1 MRIVSI
7 YVFKC
12 VEGQDPIMLSS
23 ADDLSFVGIFKRG
36 TLREFATFNSRLVAG
51 RTPADQSLQVNLQDN
66 QILCYSTRNTE
77 FASTIITDQE
87 YPKRVAMDLNFKIL
101 EELNSFIYSNKI
113 DLNNIKED
121 KNINFTYLNTIIKEW
136 QNPSEKD
143 NILKLQ
149 NELSDV
155 TDIMKKNMDELL
167 KREENLDNLMAKSKD
182 LSTTSV
188 QFYKQAK
195 KTNSCCHF

>member
-1 MRIVSI
+1 MRIVSV

-12 VEGQDPIMLSS
+12 VEGQEPIILSS

-51 RTPADQSLQVNLQDN
+51 RTPVDQNLQVDLTENKV
-66 QILCYSTRNTE
+66 LCYSTRNAE
-77 FASTIITDQE
+77 YASCIITDQE

-101 EELNSFIYSNKI
+101 ENLNSFIYSNKI
-113 DLNNIKED
+113 NINSITSD
-121 KNINFTYLNTIIKEW
+121 TNINFTFLQTVVKEW

-149 NELSDV
+149 SELNDV
-155 TDIMKKNMDELL
+155 TDIMKKNLNELL
-167 KREENLDNLMAKSKD
+167 KREENLDNLMEKSKD

-195 KTNSCCHF
+195 KTNSCCNF